1 MSFAWL
7 ALVAA
12 NICLRLVRVAYDG
25 RKQAVAKARA
35 AASAATQARQH
46 LASLVRAMVPEA
58 SGNQLEAAEVEAD
71 KEMSVAEMEGLIEL
85 ANAERGLRAALEA
98 RQAAAKQLEWFDADN
113 VHCSGAQI
121 EAGKLWVFITPSFD
135 HANLPHIV
143 NNMIMF
149 VLCAPELEHQIGTA
163 MMVVVY
169 LSTGAA
175 GWLRAAISMGPGGST
190 GTPRTPSMTLWTL
203 SR

>member
-7 ALVAA
+7 GLVAA
-12 NICLRLVRVAYDG
+12 NICFRLVRVAYDG
-25 RKQAVAKARA
+25 RKQAVTKARA
-35 AASAATQARQH
+35 AAIAATA
-46 LASLVRAMVPEA
+46 ATK
-58 SGNQLEAAEVEAD
+58 QLEAVAAELFD
-71 KEMSVAEMEGLIEL
+71 KELMSAAEMEGLIEL
-85 ANAERGLRAALEA
+85 ASAEPGLLAALEA

-149 VLCAPELEHQIGTA
+149 VVCAPELEHQIGPA

-175 GWLRAAISMGPGGST
+175 GWLLNYVLLKWQFRNDLGEM
-190 GTPRTPSMTLWTL
+190 
-203 SR
+203 